1 MARKPPRNR
10 PPRVTR
16 NQQHAAQ
23 AAARRRRSA
32 APPGQAKLRQA
43 AERGPGAPP
52 HNSAAEQALLGA
64 ILVNN
69 AAYYRVSDF
78 LLAEH
83 FAEGRHGRIFAAIAK
98 LIDRSQ
104 VADPVTLKT
113 LFDQGGALTEIGGG
127 EYLARLATSMVTI
140 INAGDYGRTIYDL
153 WQQRAEDASAK
164 TSPSSVLPPE
174 WEQERAAMLERL
186 GAIEA
191 ALEQIAPIVER
202 LEVGPPAAPGIG
214 HNQSPEPLPI
224 ETEQIRIG
232 ISAANVLRTVL
243 SEDRPRPEAIRLCG
257 LVLRQVGRGIGA
269 LMKWVAAK
277 GDALVDAAVKVGG
290 RARWQDHHPSRR
302 SGDRAQPVERR
313 YRRYRRYRRARRAFL
328 AGAGDLALIAPSK
341 QRRVEHRRQPHPR
354 LLELHAHHRP
364 RQVLIRRPQRVGSVR
379 PPTVDPSMDH
389 WR

>member
-1 MARKPPRNR
+1 
-10 PPRVTR
+10 
-16 NQQHAAQ
+16 
-23 AAARRRRSA
+23 
-32 APPGQAKLRQA
+32 
-43 AERGPGAPP
+43 
-52 HNSAAEQALLGA
+52 
-64 ILVNN
+64 
-69 AAYYRVSDF
+69 
-78 LLAEH
+78 
-83 FAEGRHGRIFAAIAK
+83 
-98 LIDRSQ
+98 
-104 VADPVTLKT
+104 

-277 GDALVDAAVKVGG
+277 GDALVDAAVKSAG
-290 RARWQDHHPSRR
+290 
-302 SGDRAQPVERR
+302 E
-313 YRRYRRYRRARRAFL
+313 L
-328 AGAGDLALIAPSK
+328 AGKTIIRAAALGI
-341 QRRVEHRRQPHPR
+341 
-354 LLELHAHHRP
+354 
-364 RQVLIRRPQRVGSVR
+364 VLSQLNVDIVDIVVRVGHFLRALGISL
-379 PPTVDPSMDH
+379 
-389 WR
+389 